1 LKHRHKQISLPDLI
15 THIIIED
22 TNRKKC
28 VAARA
33 KALSVKANII
43 EDKPAPKRYEEK
55 PDHKKKN
62 KFNFSGPSGPKPT
75 FKKKGNCFV
84 VEGQVTMHLSADTG
98 SKTTILLR
106 QI

>member
-1 LKHRHKQISLPDLI
+1 MSLLDLI

-22 TNRKKC
+22 TNRKEY

-33 KALSVKANII
+33 KALSTKANMV
-43 EDKPAPKRYEEK
+43 EDRPPPKRYEKK
-55 PDHKKKN
+55 PNHNKKN
-62 KFNFSGPSGPKPT
+62 KSNFFLSNGPKPT
-75 FKKKGNCFV
+75 FKKKENCFV
-84 VEGQVTMHLSADTG
+84 CGRPDNHTHKCRHS